1 MVSFLWLLSNFFFIF
16 YFFKFQCDV
25 PRGFVCSCS
34 CLFVCLTFILGGLGP
49 VLQCLILTWGNCCH
63 YFCKIFLPLLS
74 SPSGALIHDYVTPL
88 VAVSQVVEAL
98 SWGGFLLCFFSLL
111 LEVSIV
117 ISPGAK
123 ILSSAVSNILVIPSK
138 AFLLSLVLFFF
149 NLQHFSFILS

>member
-16 YFFKFQCDV
+16 DFFKFQYDV

-34 CLFVCLTFILGGLGP
+34 CLFVCFTFILGSLGP

-98 SWGGFLLCFFSLL
+98 SCRVFSSVFFLFAFGSFYCHITRCKDSLL
-111 LEVSIV
+111 SCVQYTSNSIK
-117 ISPGAK
+117 S
-123 ILSSAVSNILVIPSK
+123 IPS
-138 AFLLSLVLFFF
+138 FSRIIFF
-149 NLQHFSFILS
+149 